1 MIKSKVNPL
10 LTLEYM
16 VDEPENKYFD
26 RKEAK
31 IKPSDIAPLIVAF
44 ANAEG
49 GTIAVGISDKKKT
62 IEGFQEVGIE
72 KINAFINVPRDCCKP
87 TPEYTEE
94 ILDVVNSSGKP
105 DRILLL
111 HIAPSVDQ
119 IIRTSND
126 STYKRIYCSKQRNG
140 KI

>member
-49 GTIAVGISDKKKT
+49 GD
-62 IEGFQEVGIE
+62 
-72 KINAFINVPRDCCKP
+72 NCCR
-87 TPEYTEE
+87 Y
-94 ILDVVNSSGKP
+94 
-105 DRILLL
+105 
-111 HIAPSVDQ
+111 Q
-119 IIRTSND
+119 
-126 STYKRIYCSKQRNG
+126 
-140 KI
+140 

>member
-10 LTLEYM
+10 LTLEHM
-16 VDEPENKYFD
+16 IEEPENKYFD
-26 RKEAK
+26 RKEAR

-49 GTIAVGISDKKKT
+49 GTIVIGISDKKKT

-72 KINAFINVPRDCCKP
+72 KINAFISAPRDCCKP

-94 ILDVVNSSGKP
+94 VLDVINSKGRP
-105 DRILLL
+105 DKILLL
-111 HIAPSVDQ
+111 HIAPS
-119 IIRTSND
+119 IF
-126 STYKRIYCSKQRNG
+126 
-140 KI
+140 